1 MKRLIKKSQSQT
13 TGTVVVWEEI
23 EDFISNSKYKDLLDT
38 TKYKRNFNGKNATIG
53 VFGIVKN
60 SNPLQLVVVD
70 IYEFVNIQTNEY
82 ICAIEVGEIKIKDI
96 DKKNFDI
103 IMVDDG
109 IFGLYIEEKSMA
121 EIINDGNFHG
131 ITLSFEDKNLF
142 KDKVYVDYFGL

>member
-121 EIINDGNFHG
+121 EIINDGNFHE
-131 ITLSFEDKNLF
+131 IILSFEDKNLF